1 MTLVVEKWQEGWEGA
16 RISSNIACGGKKK
29 HVKTCE
35 VSFPFFIEVSKILR
49 HERWAWGVR
58 STVLDTQILNSVQA
72 CQILHILRATESHLR
87 NALATL
93 AWFSPATRMKKCP
106 KSCACRFWDEAQTLQ
121 TAELFAPVTQ
131 TCYSCARSWEET
143 FLRDCRQNSCP
154 LLRSLTASN
163 SYIQLP

>member
-1 MTLVVEKWQEGWEGA
+1 MTLVVEKWQEGWDGA
-16 RISSNIACGGKKK
+16 RISPNIACGEKKNMWK
-29 HVKTCE
+29 HVRFHSRFSSKSPKYCATNDELEASE
-35 VSFPFFIEVSKILR
+35 V
-49 HERWAWGVR
+49 
-58 STVLDTQILNSVQA
+58 LNSVQA